1 MEYISLFPRVIY
13 FYVELNNIIVMTF
26 KEDFKPS
33 RVYNKLVID
42 AINKDIANDRN
53 IIIPNTF
60 DIDVK
65 NNNKKYLCGTGR
77 MECFDTGK
85 IIKRYYSNVGINAWR
100 EIVELRSIIL
110 HELFYFINYTICFN
124 SNVVKISKDL
134 FDAVCR
140 NGIRSGCN
148 KRDFANAI
156 VTLEKLNIIRRT
168 DKRSMFEVNPR
179 VIFKGDINKFHEII
193 TKGKLDDSK
202 IKLDDNINYIDRIGL
217 VKDDNCIIIKNKQV
231 YKSELDYL
239 YDDNENNV
247 DKANN
252 ETEIIE
258 AEEVDTSKLI
268 RIGNDD
274 KDENDSIEKEG
285 YKYNEDKC
293 NNKDNDDD
301 DSDNDDSDND
311 D

>member
-1 MEYISLFPRVIY
+1 
-13 FYVELNNIIVMTF
+13 MTF

-42 AINKDIANDRN
+42 AINKDIANDKS
-53 IIIPNTF
+53 IIIPDTF
-60 DIDVK
+60 
-65 NNNKKYLCGTGR
+65 
-77 MECFDTGK
+77 
-85 IIKRYYSNVGINAWR
+85 
-100 EIVELRSIIL
+100 
-110 HELFYFINYTICFN
+110 
-124 SNVVKISKDL
+124 
-134 FDAVCR
+134 
-140 NGIRSGCN
+140 
-148 KRDFANAI
+148 

-202 IKLDDNINYIDRIGL
+202 IKLDNNVNYIDRIGL

-252 ETEIIE
+252 ENNETEIIE
-258 AEEVDTSKLI
+258 AEEVDTGKI
-268 RIGNDD
+268 DWD
-274 KDENDSIEKEG
+274 W
-285 YKYNEDKC
+285 
-293 NNKDNDDD
+293 
-301 DSDNDDSDND
+301 
-311 D
+311 

>member
-1 MEYISLFPRVIY
+1 
-13 FYVELNNIIVMTF
+13 MTF

-42 AINKDIANDRN
+42 AINKDIANDRS

-65 NNNKKYLCGTGR
+65 NNNKKYLCGTGC

-168 DKRSMFEVNPR
+168 DKRSIFEVNPR

-202 IKLDDNINYIDRIGL
+202 IKLDNNVNYIDRIGL

-252 ETEIIE
+252 ENNETEIIE
-258 AEEVDTSKLI
+258 AEEVDTGKI
-268 RIGNDD
+268 DWD
-274 KDENDSIEKEG
+274 W
-285 YKYNEDKC
+285 
-293 NNKDNDDD
+293 
-301 DSDNDDSDND
+301 
-311 D
+311 

>member
-1 MEYISLFPRVIY
+1 
-13 FYVELNNIIVMTF
+13 MTF

-42 AINKDIANDRN
+42 AINKDIANDRS

-60 DIDVK
+60 DIDVN
-65 NNNKKYLCGTGR
+65 NNNKKYLCDTVR
-77 MECFDTGK
+77 IECFDT
-85 IIKRYYSNVGINAWR
+85 S
-100 EIVELRSIIL
+100 
-110 HELFYFINYTICFN
+110 
-124 SNVVKISKDL
+124 KISKDL

-140 NGIRSGCN
+140 NGTRSGCN

-168 DKRSMFEVNPR
+168 NKRSMFEVNPR

-202 IKLDDNINYIDRIGL
+202 IKLDNNVNYIDRIGL

-252 ETEIIE
+252 ENNENNETEIIE
-258 AEEVDTSKLI
+258 AEEVDTSKI
-268 RIGNDD
+268 DWD
-274 KDENDSIEKEG
+274 W
-285 YKYNEDKC
+285 
-293 NNKDNDDD
+293 
-301 DSDNDDSDND
+301 
-311 D
+311 

>member
-1 MEYISLFPRVIY
+1 
-13 FYVELNNIIVMTF
+13 MTF

-42 AINKDIANDRN
+42 AINKDIANDRS

-85 IIKRYYSNVGINAWR
+85 IIKRYYSNVG
-100 EIVELRSIIL
+100 
-110 HELFYFINYTICFN
+110 
-124 SNVVKISKDL
+124 KISKDL

-202 IKLDDNINYIDRIGL
+202 IKLDNNINYIDRIGL

-252 ETEIIE
+252 ENNETEIIE
-258 AEEVDTSKLI
+258 AEEVDTGKI
-268 RIGNDD
+268 DWGW
-274 KDENDSIEKEG
+274 
-285 YKYNEDKC
+285 
-293 NNKDNDDD
+293 
-301 DSDNDDSDND
+301 
-311 D
+311 

>member
-1 MEYISLFPRVIY
+1 
-13 FYVELNNIIVMTF
+13 MTF

-42 AINKDIANDRN
+42 AINKDIANDRS

-60 DIDVK
+60 DIDIK
-65 NNNKKYLCGTGR
+65 NNNKKYLCGT
-77 MECFDTGK
+77 
-85 IIKRYYSNVGINAWR
+85 VGINAWR

-202 IKLDDNINYIDRIGL
+202 IKLDNNVNYIDRIGL

-239 YDDNENNV
+239 YDYNENNV
-247 DKANN
+247 DKVNNENN

-258 AEEVDTSKLI
+258 AEEVDTGKI
-268 RIGNDD
+268 DWD
-274 KDENDSIEKEG
+274 W
-285 YKYNEDKC
+285 
-293 NNKDNDDD
+293 
-301 DSDNDDSDND
+301 
-311 D
+311 

>member
-1 MEYISLFPRVIY
+1 
-13 FYVELNNIIVMTF
+13 MTF

-42 AINKDIANDRN
+42 AINKDIANDRS

-65 NNNKKYLCGTGR
+65 NNNKKYLCGTGS

-168 DKRSMFEVNPR
+168 DKRSMFEVNP
-179 VIFKGDINKFHEII
+179 I
-193 TKGKLDDSK
+193 L
-202 IKLDDNINYIDRIGL
+202 
-217 VKDDNCIIIKNKQV
+217 
-231 YKSELDYL
+231 
-239 YDDNENNV
+239 
-247 DKANN
+247 
-252 ETEIIE
+252 
-258 AEEVDTSKLI
+258 
-268 RIGNDD
+268 
-274 KDENDSIEKEG
+274 SI
-285 YKYNEDKC
+285 
-293 NNKDNDDD
+293 
-301 DSDNDDSDND
+301 
-311 D
+311 

>member
-1 MEYISLFPRVIY
+1 MTTFVHEIYSILEYISLFPRVIY
-13 FYVELNNIIVMTF
+13 FYVKLNTIIVMTF

-42 AINKDIANDRN
+42 AINKDIANDRS

-60 DIDVK
+60 DIDIK
-65 NNNKKYLCGTGR
+65 NNNKKYL
-77 MECFDTGK
+77 
-85 IIKRYYSNVGINAWR
+85 AWR

-148 KRDFANAI
+148 KQDFANAI

-202 IKLDDNINYIDRIGL
+202 IKLDNNVNYIDRIGL

-252 ETEIIE
+252 ENNETEIIE
-258 AEEVDTSKLI
+258 AEEVDTGKI
-268 RIGNDD
+268 DWD
-274 KDENDSIEKEG
+274 W
-285 YKYNEDKC
+285 
-293 NNKDNDDD
+293 
-301 DSDNDDSDND
+301 
-311 D
+311 